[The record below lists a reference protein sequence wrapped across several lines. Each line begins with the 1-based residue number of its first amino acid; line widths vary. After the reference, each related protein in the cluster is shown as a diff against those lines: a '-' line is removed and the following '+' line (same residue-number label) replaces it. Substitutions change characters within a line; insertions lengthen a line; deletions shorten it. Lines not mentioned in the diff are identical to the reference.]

1 MRGLVRLTGQPPLTI
16 IVNTGD
22 DEEFYGLYVSPDI
35 DTVIYTL
42 AGVVNRAHGWGLE
55 GDRFEALG
63 ALKRFYRP
71 AWFKLGDRDLATHL
85 FRAERLRAGLSL
97 KRVTAEIAR
106 HFGVRACVLPMS
118 NDRVRT
124 FVTVRGKGALPF
136 QEYFVRGRARGVVER
151 IEYRGARAARPLE
164 STLAAIRA
172 GAAVILAPSNPFV
185 SLGPILAL
193 KGVRA
198 ALASVR
204 SRVAAISPIVGDR
217 PVSGPLGRM
226 LRGLGHEVSALAI
239 ARLYADVA
247 GVFVLDRVDRHY
259 ARTIGE
265 LGMRPVVAD
274 TVMDRP
280 AKAVRLAG
288 VVLRALSVY
297 A

>member
-42 AGVVNRAHGWGLE
+42 AGVVNRAYGWGIE

-63 ALKRFYRP
+63 ALKRFYGP

-106 HFGVRACVLPMS
+106 HFGVRASVLPMS

-136 QEYFVRGRARGVVER
+136 QEYFVRGRARGAVER

-217 PVSGPLGRM
+217 PVSGPLAGM
-226 LRGLGHEVSALAI
+226 LRGLGHEVSTLAI

-265 LGMRPVVAD
+265 LGMRPVVTD

-280 AKAVRLAG
+280 AKAARLAG